1 MLIRVYNIVT
11 SKSQKYASQLIEDM
25 AMLSEA
31 KEHRFILFANIF
43 PLIFRRKNSI
53 AVIYDIAHDFFPEAY
68 SRFRRNYLRFAVKCA
83 LRLAPKIIVPSE
95 SAKKDILKFYPP
107 KGRINPEKIFV
118 AYCVAGYGLSHEK
131 TLGFPQREKP
141 RSVSALARPDLSRD
155 TVPARA
161 PNVFLRDNPYPAC
174 SSDSPYFLYVG
185 RIELKKNI
193 LGILRAFDLFKAE
206 YKSPYKLI
214 LAGDFGFGG
223 DRIKEIMV
231 RHRFK
236 NDIIFISKFSEEKIN
251 QLFSEAD
258 VFLQPSFYESDGGE
272 ILRSQSYGLP
282 VITSCISSMPE
293 ITGEGAVLVN
303 PHDIEEMK
311 EAMIRVAADKDFRD
325 HLSQRGRENIKRFSW
340 QSCAK
345 QTLDIIVK

>member
-25 AMLSEA
+25 AMFPEA
-31 KEHRFILFANIF
+31 KEHRFILRANIF
-43 PLIFRRKNSI
+43 PLIFRRENSI

-68 SRFRRNYLRFAVKCA
+68 SKFRRSYLRFAVKCA
-83 LRLAPKIIVPSE
+83 LRFAQKIIVPSE
-95 SAKKDILKFYPP
+95 SAKKDILKFYSP

-118 AYCVAGYGLSHEK
+118 AYCATGYGLSHKE
-131 TLGFPQREKP
+131 TLGFSRRKKP
-141 RSVSALARPDLSRD
+141 RSVSALARPGG
-155 TVPARA
+155 
-161 PNVFLRDNPYPAC
+161 
-174 SSDSPYFLYVG
+174 PYFLYVG
-185 RIELKKNI
+185 QIELKKNI

-223 DRIKEIMV
+223 DKVKEIMV

-236 NDIIFISKFSEEKIN
+236 NDIIFKNKIDKE
-251 QLFSEAD
+251 QVSRLFSGAS
-258 VFLQPSFYESDGGE
+258 VFLCPSFYESSGGA
-272 ILRSQSYGLP
+272 ILEAQSYDLP
-282 VITSCISSMPE
+282 IITSCISSMPE
-293 ITGEGAVLVN
+293 IVGEGAVLVS

-311 EAMIRVAADKDFRD
+311 EAMIRVAADKDLRE
-325 HLSQRGRENIKRFSW
+325 HLSQRGRENIKRFSR

-345 QTLDIIVK
+345 QTLDIIIK